1 MAYPSTPTSLYIN
14 GFPEKPEK
22 LTKNTDGTVPV
33 SAIVD
38 DPDSRDN
45 VRLVV
50 RYSKDKTFKSYSTVT
65 SRFGRQGVRHSTK
78 MTGLALNTLYYV
90 RVYTQQ
96 RDRKILSRSYKA
108 SSFWTMKTAPTD
120 ALAATSRERLFL
132 NRFGTG
138 FTQRAL
144 TQLRTAGSPEAW
156 LEAQLAPASVSEA
169 AKIADIDSWFSDLD
183 RTPAEKAAT
192 NAGTGKK
199 AWQYGHD
206 FGNWSILHRI
216 YSERSVLET
225 MTEFWSNLLHIPVG
239 HDRAWVYRHDYDA
252 TIRSHALG
260 TYEDLLVACSLHPA
274 MRAYLDNWKSVKNKP
289 NENQGRE
296 LLELHTVGRS
306 AGYTEAMVKAS
317 AVLLSGYTIDWG
329 KTYEARYDT
338 NAHTTGAVEVLGFSH
353 PNADANGQA
362 ATVAY
367 LKYLANHPA
376 TARRIA
382 TKLAT
387 QFVSDSPSDGLVDT
401 LAGVYTSSGTNIRAV
416 LRALSN
422 HPEFLTSSGLKVRT
436 PVADLVASARVLAV
450 DVQAPV
456 SGSSWANAANYIHG
470 GERVYSWPRP
480 DGPPLTGAP
489 WSAASRVFNSYG
501 MHQNLGG
508 GWWPKEAV
516 KYRLGAAWLPA
527 PALRF
532 DAYVDHLCRTWLGR
546 TADERLLRTAVQ
558 AVTGPERWAI
568 VTESTTVTKD
578 HSLGG
583 WLFPRLVSALLDT
596 PDHMTT

>member
-1 MAYPSTPTSLYIN
+1 
-14 GFPEKPEK
+14 
-22 LTKNTDGTVPV
+22 
-33 SAIVD
+33 
-38 DPDSRDN
+38 
-45 VRLVV
+45 
-50 RYSKDKTFKSYSTVT
+50 
-65 SRFGRQGVRHSTK
+65 

-96 RDRKILSRSYKA
+96 RDRMLLSRKYKA
-108 SSFWTMKTAPTD
+108 SSFWTMKTAPTG

-144 TQLRTAGSPEAW
+144 TQLRAAGTPEAW
-156 LEAQLAPASVSEA
+156 LEAQLAPASVPEA
-169 AKIADIDSWFSDLD
+169 AKIADIDSWFSHL
-183 RTPAEKAAT
+183 RRSPAEKAAT

-199 AWQYGHD
+199 AWEYGHD
-206 FGNWSILHRI
+206 FGNWSILRRI

-225 MTEFWSNLLHIPVG
+225 MTEFWSNHMHIPVG

-260 TYEDLLVACSLHPA
+260 RFEDLLVACSLHPA

-296 LLELHTVGRS
+296 LLELHTVGRT

-329 KTYEARYDT
+329 KTYDAKYDV
-338 NAHTTGAVEVLGFSH
+338 NAHTTGAVQVLGFSH
-353 PNADANGQA
+353 PNTAADGQA

-382 TKLAT
+382 TKIAT

-401 LAGVYTSSGTNIRAV
+401 LAGVYTSSGTDIRAV
-416 LRALSN
+416 LTALSN

-436 PVADLVASARVLAV
+436 PVADLVATARVLDV
-450 DVQAPV
+450 DVQTPV
-456 SGSSWANAANYIHG
+456 SGSSWANVANYVHG
-470 GERVYSWPRP
+470 GDRVYSWPRP
-480 DGPPLTGAP
+480 DGPPLTGGP
-489 WSAASRVFNSYG
+489 WSSASRVFNSYG
-501 MHQNLGG
+501 MHQNMGG

-516 KYRLGAAWLPA
+516 NYRLGPHGC
-527 PALRF
+527 PHRP
-532 DAYVDHLCRTWLGR
+532 CGSTRT
-546 TADERLLRTAVQ
+546 
-558 AVTGPERWAI
+558 
-568 VTESTTVTKD
+568 STTCAAP
-578 HSLGG
+578 G
-583 WLFPRLVSALLDT
+583 WDGPPTRACSRPPSRRSPDRRAGRSSPSRPRSRASTHWRAGCSRGWSAPFST
-596 PDHMTT
+596 PPTT